1 MPRTPLFDDELGRL
15 LAFAKTGDGVIWK
28 VDAAEKGR
36 DYFCAGCERPVILRK
51 GEHRI
56 IHFAHKSSADG
67 VGCNRETWEHKTS
80 KLVMVQ
86 RVNLSSIGK
95 AERPILCRSCPKCY
109 ALSREPLLAEIVGA
123 SVKEMRT
130 PAGFVADVPF
140 LDAKNDFRWGGEVR
154 KSHAVDK
161 NKAENY
167 DKPFLE
173 VMAGDILEDD
183 LNWRLL
189 QDTFPRSPCENCER
203 LERQAREQDEREAR
217 HRLRLKEELE
227 KQRIKEAGLRERD
240 SAERAE
246 REARRQKEAAERHTM
261 EAAAVEDENAL
272 TASEIEEMKALGDA
286 EGVPYESRRLR
297 PYDLPVEKQQ
307 RRFVLE
313 VKQVIKR
320 TGVEPPPTFFRHGL
334 WRCCGCHCKILV
346 FAWPGCPPHQSN
358 PPVDPPSSV
367 QLRALEAAGGASQWV
382 NTCPKCGVAQD
393 DHLLYTEAKGP
404 FWNMPEFNHSEE
416 AWASDMAT
424 IIRNYYLWF
433 GWSDTRPSARRAR

>member
-1 MPRTPLFDDELGRL
+1 MPRTPLFKDEPGRP
-15 LAFAKTGDGVIWK
+15 ATSAETEDG
-28 VDAAEKGR
+28 
-36 DYFCAGCERPVILRK
+36 
-51 GEHRI
+51 
-56 IHFAHKSSADG
+56 
-67 VGCNRETWEHKTS
+67 
-80 KLVMVQ
+80 
-86 RVNLSSIGK
+86 
-95 AERPILCRSCPKCY
+95 
-109 ALSREPLLAEIVGA
+109 
-123 SVKEMRT
+123 
-130 PAGFVADVPF
+130 
-140 LDAKNDFRWGGEVR
+140 
-154 KSHAVDK
+154 
-161 NKAENY
+161 
-167 DKPFLE
+167 
-173 VMAGDILEDD
+173 
-183 LNWRLL
+183 
-189 QDTFPRSPCENCER
+189 
-203 LERQAREQDEREAR
+203 QDEREAR

-261 EAAAVEDENAL
+261 EAAAVEDENAI

-297 PYDLPVEKQQ
+297 PYDLPAEKQQ

-320 TGVEPPPTFFRHGL
+320 TGVEPPPTLFRHGL

-346 FAWPGCPPHQSN
+346 FAWPGCRPPYQSN

-367 QLRALEAAGGASQWV
+367 QLRTLNAAAGASRWV

-433 GWSDTRPSARRAR
+433 GWSDTHPSASRAR